1 MIVIKGGLALTRGG
15 MAAVD
20 VAIEDGRITDIS
32 PDIEAAGEVVEASGC
47 LVGPGL
53 VDLHVHTREPGQEW
67 KETIASASQAAVAGG
82 FTAIVAMP
90 NTTPAIDAGHMARF
104 VADRGRQAGLC
115 LVAPAGAIS
124 LGRQGEHLAHLDEL
138 WEAGVRIFT
147 DDGDTVKDA
156 GLLRHAMEYLV
167 GRGGIVAQHAE
178 DPGLARGG
186 QMHEGSVSA
195 RLGMRGLPAA
205 AEEVVIARDLALVR
219 LTGCRYHVQHV
230 STAGSV
236 ELVRS
241 AKEQG
246 LPVTAEVTPHSL
258 TFDHEMVMT
267 MDPDFKMYPPLRTQA
282 DIAAL
287 RAGLISGVIDAVAT
301 DHAPHSVAECEV
313 PFEEAPRGVI
323 GLETA
328 LPAVMAAV
336 GPDPELLFERM
347 SIGPAR
353 IAGLERHG
361 KRLEVGQPA
370 NLCVIDPDGE
380 WEAGG
385 FRSLSLN
392 SPWKGQTLR
401 GRVVATIFEGRQVHR
416 LVNS

>member
-1 MIVIKGGLALTRGG
+1 MIVIKNGIVLTPEG
-15 MAAVD
+15 MVAAD
-20 VAIEDGRITDIS
+20 VAIEDGRISNIAS
-32 PDIEAAGEVVEASGC
+32 AIEADAEVVDAGGC
-47 LVGPGL
+47 FVGPGL

-90 NTTPAIDAGHMARF
+90 NTTPAIDAGHLARF

-115 LVAPAGAIS
+115 LVAPSGAIS
-124 LGRQGEHLAHLDEL
+124 LGRQGEQLAHLDDL
-138 WEAGVRIFT
+138 WQAGVRIFT
-147 DDGDTVKDA
+147 DDGETVRDA
-156 GLLRHAMEYLV
+156 GLLRNAMEYLV

-205 AEEVVIARDLALVR
+205 AEEIIIARDLALVK

-236 ELVRS
+236 ELVRA

-267 MDPDFKMYPPLRTQA
+267 MDPDYKMYPPLRTRA
-282 DIAAL
+282 DIEAL

-301 DHAPHSVAECEV
+301 DHAPHAVAECEV

-328 LPAVMAAV
+328 LSAVMAAV

-347 SIGPAR
+347 SIAPAK
-353 IAGLERHG
+353 IAGLDRHG
-361 KRLEVGQPA
+361 QRLQVGGPA
-370 NLCVIDPDGE
+370 NLCVIDPSAE
-380 WEAGG
+380 WEVFG
-385 FRSLSLN
+385 FRSMALN
-392 SPWKGQTLR
+392 SPWKGQTMR
-401 GRVVATIFEGRQVHR
+401 GRVVSTVFEGRQVHQM
-416 LVNS
+416 VKS